1 MKKKQEGRRRKR
13 EEEEIGKGG
22 LEAQVAAAVSSL
34 AAAPVF
40 LPSEIAPEGPAL
52 SPNAPDLRA
61 MRPLRSNA
69 EGISSAGAPR
79 SIRVKPV
86 VQATSVGKPKKPG
99 IRVSALVGR
108 AANKCRKR
116 RNRNFQRP

>member
-1 MKKKQEGRRRKR
+1 MKKKQEGRRRER

-61 MRPLRSNA
+61 MHPLRSNA
-69 EGISSAGAPR
+69 EGIS
-79 SIRVKPV
+79 
-86 VQATSVGKPKKPG
+86 
-99 IRVSALVGR
+99 
-108 AANKCRKR
+108 
-116 RNRNFQRP
+116 